1 MQVHTPHQECHN
13 SLGLTVSDYLLIANK
28 SLATA
33 ILILISSSHH
43 LLFKPF
49 SCFRLQKIC
58 AVEASK
64 AVLEE
69 LSKATERENSELC
82 ANNKDLLEQVDNLIR
97 ENSQL
102 SARYTELLEQ
112 VDGLVV
118 SHASGADRDTVESS
132 TNTTECCDQ
141 DISLSTELDAL
152 AREIQIE
159 EFQELRSKNNE
170 LLEEIEALRRAN
182 SELCD
187 SKIELLEQV
196 KRLIRENSESV
207 EDFSK
212 GVNRENA
219 ELRLSNKEL
228 EHESDE
234 QRSRYEELLTQVQRL
249 NGSNS
254 ELQGSNK
261 ELLEQVERL
270 NEENAE
276 LVRTNHGLK
285 LGHVTR
291 GETRGD
297 GATTC
302 LDSATQVRNNF

>member
-1 MQVHTPHQECHN
+1 MQVHSPYQECHN
-13 SLGLTVSDYLLIANK
+13 SLGLTVSNYFLIANK

-33 ILILISSSHH
+33 IPILISASHH
-43 LLFKPF
+43 LIFKPF
-49 SCFRLQKIC
+49 SCFCLQKIC

-69 LSKATERENSELC
+69 FSKATERENSELS
-82 ANNKDLLEQVDNLIR
+82 ANNKDLLEQV
-97 ENSQL
+97 EL

-118 SHASGADRDTVESS
+118 SNTSGADRDTVESS
-132 TNTTECCDQ
+132 TNTTEHSER
-141 DISLSTELDAL
+141 DIGLSTELDAL

-170 LLEEIEALRRAN
+170 LQEQTDLLRRAN

-187 SKIELLEQV
+187 SKTELLEQV
-196 KRLIRENSESV
+196 KCLIRENSESV

-228 EHESDE
+228 EHQSDE
-234 QRSRYEELLTQVQRL
+234 QRSRYEELLTRVHKL
-249 NGSNS
+249 NECNS
-254 ELQGSNK
+254 ELHGSNK

-302 LDSATQVRNNF
+302 LDSSTQVCNSRLLN